1 MTIGDTVFV
10 HSAAATPGKLLAA
23 LARHGL
29 VKRLEDVTVCHIH
42 IEGQLEYLKP
52 QYKGINNI

>member
-1 MTIGDTVFV
+1 MFV

-23 LARHGL
+23 LARHGV
-29 VKRLEDVTVCHIH
+29 VKGLEDVTVCHIH

-52 QYKGINNI
+52 QYKGKITRTTLV